1 MMAAKRSTPTPRM
14 IRGSVVTQRRRC
26 GKPTCHCVDGETL
39 HETTVLSY
47 SEGGRTRTLMLAADE
62 VRTATAAAA
71 RYRAAQ
77 AKLEAQGN
85 AGLAALA
92 ARVAARRGAGPR
104 RGR

>member
-1 MMAAKRSTPTPRM
+1 MAANRSTPTPRM
-14 IRGSVVTQRRRC
+14 IRGTVVTQRRRC
-26 GKPTCHCVDGETL
+26 GKPTCHCTDGQTL

-47 SEGGRTRTLMLAADE
+47 SEGGRTRTLMLAGDE
-62 VRTATAAAA
+62 VAAATAAVA

-92 ARVAARRGAGPR
+92 ARVAARRGR
-104 RGR
+104 

>member
-1 MMAAKRSTPTPRM
+1 MTAKRSTPTPLM

-26 GKPTCHCVDGETL
+26 GKPTCHCADGETL

-62 VRTATAAAA
+62 VSAATAAVQ

>member
-1 MMAAKRSTPTPRM
+1 MAAKRSTPTPRM

-26 GKPTCHCVDGETL
+26 GKPTCHCADGETL

-47 SEGGRTRTLMLAADE
+47 SVGGRTRTLMLAADE
-62 VRTATAAAA
+62 VGATTAAVQ

-92 ARVAARRGAGPR
+92 TRVAARRGR
-104 RGR
+104 